1 MAAVNRSQ
9 LAAELAVIT
18 GSDDSA
24 TCAAA
29 VDAAVTFVER
39 CVEID
44 ELQSDPITDH
54 ALIGFSRAMYLDRLA
69 SRGQVVA
76 MGDTTADS
84 IFSPEDPWQHWRHF
98 FEPLREAWGIG

>member
-1 MAAVNRSQ
+1 MAAVDSVQ
-9 LAAELAVIT
+9 LTAELAALT
-18 GSDDSA
+18 GGEPDI
-24 TCAAA
+24 CAAA
-29 VDAAVTFVER
+29 VSAAIAYVER

-76 MGDTTADS
+76 LGDSTADS

>member
-1 MAAVNRSQ
+1 MAAVDSVQ
-9 LAAELAVIT
+9 LTAELAVLT
-18 GSDDSA
+18 GGEPA
-24 TCAAA
+24 ICAAA
-29 VDAAVTFVER
+29 VDAAIAYVER

-76 MGDTTADS
+76 LGDSTADS

-98 FEPLREAWGIG
+98 FEPLRVAWGIG